1 MFGPHE
7 TSFIRVA
14 HGAPESCAHRVMP
27 TRTSDHETGFPST
40 KSDDASS
47 TVRVM
52 LTVHAWPLQE
62 TVGVAVA
69 PAIFDSCTTTAPSP
83 PSGGSGSVRDTVTT
97 SSSLAHCV
105 LTPLLLVTEHVSPP
119 AKVNADN
126 SLAPCNRIFSPLNV
140 DV

>member
-14 HGAPESCAHRVMP
+14 HVAPELCAHRVMP

-69 PAIFDSCTTTAPSP
+69 PAIFDSCTAAAPFP
-83 PSGGSGSVRDTVTT
+83 DGGFGSVRDTVTT
-97 SSSLAHCV
+97 SSSLAHPV
-105 LTPLLLVTEHVSPP
+105 STPLLLVTEHASPF